1 MTSKSFFKVPM
12 RVLKKYSVP
21 SDNPHIKSNPSIKS
35 WGEFRK
41 YSKNCMKVRV
51 GDLIWSYKDQDWSEV
66 IELYIS
72 WYYAHKLYDE
82 QDYFSEVRLISRFV
96 YPNVSARVK
105 CSEYEDGLI
114 VYEIIRKDQG

>member
-1 MTSKSFFKVPM
+1 MNSKSFFKVPM

-21 SDNPHIKSNPSIKS
+21 SHNPSIKS
-35 WGEFRK
+35 WGEFRN

-66 IELYIS
+66 IELYVS
-72 WYYAHKLYDE
+72 WYYAYKLYDE
-82 QDYFSEVRLISRFV
+82 EDYFSEVRLISRFL
-96 YPNVSARVK
+96 YPKVLARIK